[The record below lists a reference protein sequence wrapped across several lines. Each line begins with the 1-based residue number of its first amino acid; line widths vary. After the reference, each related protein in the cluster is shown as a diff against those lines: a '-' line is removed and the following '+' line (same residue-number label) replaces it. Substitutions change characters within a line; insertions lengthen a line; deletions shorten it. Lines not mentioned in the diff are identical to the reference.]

1 MLTGLD
7 ESLLH
12 QAALPFGAPTTS
24 DHRFYDRCWVAT
36 YDPAG
41 GVALNMGLGLYAN
54 MNVADGFVCVVTGGR
69 QHNVR
74 VSRELRPD
82 LDRTAIGPLE
92 YEVVAPFEH
101 VRVRLAAG
109 HGPVACEL
117 DWVARMPAFHEAPT
131 TTRVN
136 GRLATD
142 VQRYDQVGVV
152 NGWVELDGERH
163 EVVDWFGARDHSW
176 GVRGGVGGFE
186 PNTGSNPFAHGFLV
200 SWLLFSTER
209 RSGYVQVNRDGTGA
223 QTFMDGR
230 LRWTDGREDRHLVTV
245 DQEIR
250 FPPGS
255 RLYEGATIQLV
266 DDTGTKHVIEC
277 ERLCP
282 PIVMRG
288 AGYDNGWN
296 DGAGLGVHRGRELVE
311 ADTYDITN
319 IDVPTLDG
327 GPVYG
332 MQREQPVRVTVD
344 GEDGVG
350 DFTVLAFGELEF
362 VGVPADATPLPRP
375 PRTD

>member
-12 QAALPFGAPTTS
+12 QAALPFGTPVTS

-41 GVALNMGLGLYAN
+41 DFALNMGLGVYAN
-54 MNVADGFVCVVTGGR
+54 MNVTDGFVCCVDGHR

-82 LDRTAIGPLE
+82 LDGRTVGPLG
-92 YEVVAPFEH
+92 YEVVVPFEH
-101 VRVRLAAG
+101 LRVRLEQG
-109 HGPVACEL
+109 HGAVACEL

-152 NGWVELDGERH
+152 NGWIELDGVRH

-186 PNTGSNPFAHGFLV
+186 PNTGSNPFGTGFLV
-200 SWLLFSTER
+200 TWLLFATEDGA
-209 RSGYVQVNRDGTGA
+209 GYVQVNRDGTGA

-230 LRWTDGREDRHLVTV
+230 LRWADGRDDRRLVTV
-245 DQEIR
+245 DQDIR
-250 FPPGS
+250 FPKGS
-255 RLYEGATIQLV
+255 RLYESATIQLV
-266 DDTGTKHVIEC
+266 DDIGTKHLIEC
-277 ERLCP
+277 ERLGP

-288 AGYDNGWN
+288 AGYDNGWS
-296 DGAGLGVHRGRELVE
+296 DGAGLGVHRGLEIIE
-311 ADTYDITN
+311 ADTYDITKF
-319 IDVPTLDG
+319 DAPTLDG
-327 GPVYG
+327 NSIYG
-332 MQREQPVRVTVD
+332 MQREQPVRVVVD
-344 GEDGVG
+344 GDAGVG
-350 DFTVLAFGELEF
+350 DFTVLAFGDLEF
-362 VGVPADATPLPRP
+362 AGVASDATPLPRA

>member
-12 QAALPFGAPTTS
+12 QAALPFGTPVTS

-36 YDPAG
+36 YDPSG
-41 GVALNMGLGLYAN
+41 GVALNMGMGVYGN
-54 MNVADGFVCVVTGGR
+54 MNVADGFVCAVAGNQ

-82 LDRTAIGPLE
+82 VDSRSVGPLG
-92 YEVVAPFEH
+92 YEVVVPFEH
-101 VRVRLAAG
+101 VRVSLEPG
-109 HGPVACEL
+109 HGLIACEL

-152 NGWVELDGERH
+152 NGWIELAGQRH

-176 GVRGGVGGFE
+176 GVRGGVGGYE
-186 PNTGSNPFAHGFLV
+186 PNTGSNPFGAGFLV
-200 SWLLFSTER
+200 TWLLFATDER
-209 RSGYVQVNRDGTGA
+209 AGYVQVNRDGTGT

-230 LRWTDGREDRHLVTV
+230 LRWADGRSDRTIVTV
-245 DQEIR
+245 DQDIR
-250 FPPGS
+250 FPTGS
-255 RLYEGATIQLV
+255 RLYERATIQLL

-288 AGYDNGWN
+288 AGYDNGWD
-296 DGAGLGVHRGRELVE
+296 DGAGLGVHRGLEHVE
-311 ADTYDITN
+311 ADAYDISN
-319 IDVPTLDG
+319 VDVPTLDG
-327 GPVYG
+327 EIVYG

-344 GEDGVG
+344 GEPGVG
-350 DFTVLAFGELEF
+350 DFTVLAFGDLDF
-362 VGVPADATPLPRP
+362 AGVAADATPLPRA
-375 PRTD
+375 PRTN